1 MERVTTEPRTL
12 TATALGRLLAALD
25 PDPAQAAREYE
36 RLHRALA
43 RFFDWSGASQPE
55 ECADETIDRLCR
67 KLDAGTVVDD
77 LRAYARGIAR
87 MVLHERQR
95 TPSLLPIEEATAVAT
110 ETEATDDAAE
120 RRLGCFDQCLEA
132 LSADNRALVLDYYQG
147 DRAGKIANRR
157 RLAAA
162 AGLSENALRSR
173 VQRVRDRL
181 ERCVRDCLAAR
192 EQDR

>member
-43 RFFDWSGASQPE
+43 RFFEWRGAGPAE
-55 ECADETIDRLCR
+55 ECADEAIDRLCR
-67 KLDAGTVVDD
+67 KLDAGTVIDD

-95 TPSLLPIEEATAVAT
+95 APSLLPIEEATAVAA
-110 ETEATDDAAE
+110 EAEPTDEAAE
-120 RRLGCFDQCLEA
+120 RRHRCFDRCLEA
-132 LSADNRALVLDYYQG
+132 LPADNRALVLDYYKG
-147 DRAGKIANRR
+147 DRADKIANRR

-162 AGLSENALRSR
+162 ASLSENALRSR

-181 ERCVRDCLAAR
+181 ERCVRDCLEAR